1 MDYVGLSDD
10 VSSHIRKAGD
20 AGNQGDPLNHLNSA
34 SGGDRGR
41 QTIVSHLLMD
51 YDDKTLNAIK
61 SKKLVD
67 SANTHKNL
75 LTTNEGEIERLH
87 SHARELETKINDET
101 ANLKMGD
108 LRSTILQVLL
118 GTVMGVVGIYIVL
131 GWYEHV
137 HAIAFVVLAIGVG
150 YSLYIRPPVGGV
162 NASIGEWGYP
172 RDAKELWE
180 LLVKPAK

>member
-51 YDDKTLNAIK
+51 YDEKTLNAIK

-75 LTTNEGEIERLH
+75 LTTNDGEIERLH
-87 SHARELETKINDET
+87 SHARQLETKINDET
-101 ANLKMGD
+101 ANLKIGGVKSNV
-108 LRSTILQVLL
+108 LKVLL
-118 GTVMGVVGIYIVL
+118 GTVLLVVGIYIIL
-131 GWYEHV
+131 GSYENV
-137 HAIAFVVLAIGVG
+137 HAIAFVVLVVGVG
-150 YSLYIRPPVGGV
+150 YSLYIRPR
-162 NASIGEWGYP
+162 S
-172 RDAKELWE
+172 K
-180 LLVKPAK
+180 